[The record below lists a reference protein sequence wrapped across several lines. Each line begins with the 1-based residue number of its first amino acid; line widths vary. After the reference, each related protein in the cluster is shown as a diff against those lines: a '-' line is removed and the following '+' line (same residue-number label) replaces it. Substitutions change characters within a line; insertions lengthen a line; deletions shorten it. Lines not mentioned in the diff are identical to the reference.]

1 MDAAEVAGRIG
12 IIDHGRA
19 VAIDTLKDLKPWS
32 ARTPSSCLRATMGRR
47 CARCGSDYRATAGPE
62 SVTVFTADGEGQV
75 VRFVEAVGGGVELV
89 HEHPSMTSSCISP
102 AGRSA
107 AGWRGAQ
114 RDGTGLGAPAMSTTA
129 ARVDPVGVDDSG
141 SLLDYWRT
149 AAMVWQH
156 ELVRYS
162 RTHTRILTG
171 LIPPRLFLF
180 VLGYVISNL
189 VRVAGGFDFK
199 KSVFSGI
206 VTMSVVGTASFSAI
220 SIVWDREFG
229 FLGEMLPPQYMT
241 ALRSFIDRQLGQPQ
255 RA

>member
-1 MDAAEVAGRIG
+1 M
-12 IIDHGRA
+12 
-19 VAIDTLKDLKPWS
+19 
-32 ARTPSSCLRATMGRR
+32 
-47 CARCGSDYRATAGPE
+47 
-62 SVTVFTADGEGQV
+62 FTAGEGQV

-114 RDGTGLGAPAMSTTA
+114 QDGTGSGAPAMSTTA
-129 ARVDPVGVDDSG
+129 DRVDPVGVDDSG

-156 ELVRYS
+156 ELIRYS
-162 RTHTRILTG
+162 RILTG

-180 VLGYVISNL
+180 VLGYVMSNL
-189 VRVAGGFDFK
+189 VRVAGDFDFK
-199 KSVFSGI
+199 KSVFPGI
-206 VTMSVVGTASFSAI
+206 VTMSVVGTESFSAI

-229 FLGEMLPPQYMT
+229 FLGEILP
-241 ALRSFIDRQLGQPQ
+241 RST
-255 RA
+255 